1 MQTLG
6 TLSLVLASAYAV
18 AQTSAASSDADDWLT
33 VTEYTDDCSTWSGSG
48 WTGISY
54 TGTEVDTVTD
64 TLGCDECEHKTTSK
78 PGIWTTYTTAYVE
91 TCSTGE
97 TSKTYTITES
107 CSEENQPRPS
117 SYVPSGFTVTTVTCD
132 ACEHPTV
139 TLTTPCEQATEG
151 TKPAPTPAPSAPATT
166 PAAPATTAP
175 PAPGPTTAPAA
186 LPSTAPAPSAPAGKA
201 PPSPPA
207 GTPAAH
213 PPNYVAMNTSTV
225 VCHNCKANTTS
236 PPIHIAAASSMTS
249 FTSFVVAMW
258 ATIASL
264 FIAL

>member
-1 MQTLG
+1 MHV
-6 TLSLVLASAYAV
+6 LSTISLLLVSAYA
-18 AQTSAASSDADDWLT
+18 AAGQMPDAGSDPDDWLT

-64 TLGCDECEHKTTSK
+64 TLSCDECEHKTTSK

-91 TCSTGE
+91 ICSTGE
-97 TSKTYTITES
+97 TTKTYTITES
-107 CSEENQPRPS
+107 CSEENKPRPS

-132 ACEHPTV
+132 MCEHPTV
-139 TLTTPCEQATEG
+139 TLTTPCEES
-151 TKPAPTPAPSAPATT
+151 TKPAPAPATT

-175 PAPGPTTAPAA
+175 PAPGPTTAPAS
-186 LPSTAPAPSAPAGKA
+186 PPTTAPAPAPPAPSAPSSHA

-207 GTPAAH
+207 STPAAH

-225 VCHNCKANTTS
+225 VCHNCKANSTS
-236 PPIHIAAASSMTS
+236 PPIHIAGASSMSS

-258 ATIASL
+258 ATTASL